1 MGQSSQPHE
10 LGGGLKSR
18 HVTMLSIAGVIGAS
32 LFVGSSVAIAEA
44 GPAVLLAYLFA
55 GLLVVMIMRMLAEMA
70 VATPDTGSFSTYAD
84 KAIGRWAGYT
94 IGWLYW
100 WFWVLVIPLEA
111 NIAAM
116 ILHSWVP
123 GIPIWLFSLVITLA
137 LTGSNL
143 LSVKNYGEFEF
154 WLALCKVIAILA
166 FIFLGAVAISGFYP
180 YAEVSGISR
189 LWDSGGFMPN
199 GFGAVLSAM
208 LITMFSFM
216 GAEIVTIAAA
226 ESDTPEKHIVRATN
240 SVIWRIS
247 IFYLCSIFVVVAL
260 IPWNM
265 PGLKA
270 VGSYRSVLELLNIPH
285 AKLIMDCVILLSVT
299 SCLNSALYTAS
310 RMLYSLSR
318 RGDAPAVMGKINRSK
333 TPYVAVLLSTGA
345 AFLTVVV
352 NYYAPAKVFKFL
364 IDSSGAI
371 ALLVYLVIAVSQLR
385 MRKILRA
392 EGSEIRLRMWLY
404 PWLTWLVIGFITF
417 VLVVMLF
424 RPAQQLEVI
433 STGLLAIGIICTVP
447 IMARWKKL
455 VLWQKTPVHN
465 TRWSHTMTITS
476 LDGYR
481 WLKNDIIRGNFQP
494 DEKLRMSLLT
504 SRYALGVG
512 PLREALSQL
521 VAERLVTVVNQ
532 KGYRVASMSEQE
544 LLDIFDARANMEAM
558 LVSLAIARGGD
569 EWEADVLAKA
579 HLLSKLEACDAS
591 EKMLDEWDLRHQAF
605 HTAIVAGCGSHY
617 LLQMRERL
625 FDLAARYRFIWLRRT
640 VLSVEMLEDKH
651 DQHQTLTAAVLAR
664 DTARA
669 SELMRQHLLTP
680 IPIIQQAMA
689 GN

>member
-364 IDSSGAI
+364 IDSSGADFTAQTTFLQARQTAQIDRCLRMPVSLQHPVLLCQKRKHMSRTPEILRFCILCHTAHGGHGTLSSGNACGCFHIIHGHRKRGFMIVRIIFHHLRKMQLFYIFSGHWHTDQPFSMHCHKIDVFRCGKFRGTYKI
-371 ALLVYLVIAVSQLR
+371 ALIFA
-385 MRKILRA
+385 I
-392 EGSEIRLRMWLY
+392 
-404 PWLTWLVIGFITF
+404 LVIG
-417 VLVVMLF
+417 
-424 RPAQQLEVI
+424 
-433 STGLLAIGIICTVP
+433 
-447 IMARWKKL
+447 
-455 VLWQKTPVHN
+455 
-465 TRWSHTMTITS
+465 
-476 LDGYR
+476 D
-481 WLKNDIIRGNFQP
+481 KNQF
-494 DEKLRMSLLT
+494 S
-504 SRYALGVG
+504 
-512 PLREALSQL
+512 
-521 VAERLVTVVNQ
+521 
-532 KGYRVASMSEQE
+532 
-544 LLDIFDARANMEAM
+544 
-558 LVSLAIARGGD
+558 VS
-569 EWEADVLAKA
+569 
-579 HLLSKLEACDAS
+579 
-591 EKMLDEWDLRHQAF
+591 
-605 HTAIVAGCGSHY
+605 
-617 LLQMRERL
+617 
-625 FDLAARYRFIWLRRT
+625 
-640 VLSVEMLEDKH
+640 
-651 DQHQTLTAAVLAR
+651 
-664 DTARA
+664 
-669 SELMRQHLLTP
+669 
-680 IPIIQQAMA
+680 
-689 GN
+689 

>member
-1 MGQSSQPHE
+1 MG
-10 LGGGLKSR
+10 SR
-18 HVTMLSIAGVIGAS
+18 HSH
-32 LFVGSSVAIAEA
+32 
-44 GPAVLLAYLFA
+44 
-55 GLLVVMIMRMLAEMA
+55 
-70 VATPDTGSFSTYAD
+70 
-84 KAIGRWAGYT
+84 
-94 IGWLYW
+94 
-100 WFWVLVIPLEA
+100 LVI
-111 NIAAM
+111 
-116 ILHSWVP
+116 
-123 GIPIWLFSLVITLA
+123 FLVITLA

-465 TRWSHTMTITS
+465 TR
-476 LDGYR
+476 
-481 WLKNDIIRGNFQP
+481 
-494 DEKLRMSLLT
+494 
-504 SRYALGVG
+504 
-512 PLREALSQL
+512 
-521 VAERLVTVVNQ
+521 
-532 KGYRVASMSEQE
+532 
-544 LLDIFDARANMEAM
+544 
-558 LVSLAIARGGD
+558 
-569 EWEADVLAKA
+569 
-579 HLLSKLEACDAS
+579 
-591 EKMLDEWDLRHQAF
+591 
-605 HTAIVAGCGSHY
+605 
-617 LLQMRERL
+617 
-625 FDLAARYRFIWLRRT
+625 
-640 VLSVEMLEDKH
+640 
-651 DQHQTLTAAVLAR
+651 
-664 DTARA
+664 
-669 SELMRQHLLTP
+669 
-680 IPIIQQAMA
+680 
-689 GN
+689 

>member
-247 IFYLCSIFVVVAL
+247 IFYLCPIFVVVAL

-270 VGSYRSVLELLNIPH
+270 VGSYR
-285 AKLIMDCVILLSVT
+285 
-299 SCLNSALYTAS
+299 SALYTAS

-465 TRWSHTMTITS
+465 TR
-476 LDGYR
+476 
-481 WLKNDIIRGNFQP
+481 
-494 DEKLRMSLLT
+494 
-504 SRYALGVG
+504 
-512 PLREALSQL
+512 
-521 VAERLVTVVNQ
+521 
-532 KGYRVASMSEQE
+532 
-544 LLDIFDARANMEAM
+544 
-558 LVSLAIARGGD
+558 
-569 EWEADVLAKA
+569 
-579 HLLSKLEACDAS
+579 
-591 EKMLDEWDLRHQAF
+591 
-605 HTAIVAGCGSHY
+605 
-617 LLQMRERL
+617 
-625 FDLAARYRFIWLRRT
+625 
-640 VLSVEMLEDKH
+640 
-651 DQHQTLTAAVLAR
+651 
-664 DTARA
+664 
-669 SELMRQHLLTP
+669 
-680 IPIIQQAMA
+680 
-689 GN
+689 

>member
-1 MGQSSQPHE
+1 MGQLSQSHD

-32 LFVGSSVAIAEA
+32 LFVGSSVAIAQA

-111 NIAAM
+111 NI
-116 ILHSWVP
+116 P

-166 FIFLGAVAISGFYP
+166 FIALGAAAISGFYP

-189 LWDSGGFMPN
+189 LWDHGGFMPN

-226 ESDTPEKHIVRATN
+226 ESDTPDKHIVRATN

-247 IFYLCSIFVVVAL
+247 IFYLCSIFVVVSL

-265 PGLKA
+265 PGLKE
-270 VGSYRSVLELLNIPH
+270 VGSYQSVLELLHIPH

-318 RGDAPAVMGKINRSK
+318 RGDAPAMMGKINRSK
-333 TPYVAVLLSTGA
+333 TPWVAVLLSTGA

-385 MRKILRA
+385 MRKILLA
-392 EGSEIRLRMWLY
+392 EGGEIKLKMWLY
-404 PWLTWLVIGFITF
+404 PWLTWLVIGFIIF
-417 VLVVMLF
+417 VLVV
-424 RPAQQLEVI
+424 
-433 STGLLAIGIICTVP
+433 P
-447 IMARWKKL
+447 IMSRWKKL
-455 VLWQKTPVHN
+455 VLWQKTPLKN
-465 TRWSHTMTITS
+465 TR
-476 LDGYR
+476 
-481 WLKNDIIRGNFQP
+481 
-494 DEKLRMSLLT
+494 
-504 SRYALGVG
+504 
-512 PLREALSQL
+512 
-521 VAERLVTVVNQ
+521 
-532 KGYRVASMSEQE
+532 
-544 LLDIFDARANMEAM
+544 
-558 LVSLAIARGGD
+558 
-569 EWEADVLAKA
+569 
-579 HLLSKLEACDAS
+579 
-591 EKMLDEWDLRHQAF
+591 
-605 HTAIVAGCGSHY
+605 
-617 LLQMRERL
+617 
-625 FDLAARYRFIWLRRT
+625 
-640 VLSVEMLEDKH
+640 
-651 DQHQTLTAAVLAR
+651 
-664 DTARA
+664 
-669 SELMRQHLLTP
+669 
-680 IPIIQQAMA
+680 
-689 GN
+689 

>member
-1 MGQSSQPHE
+1 MGQLSQSQD
-10 LGGGLKSR
+10 LGAGLKSR

-111 NIAAM
+111 NIAAI

-123 GIPIWLFSLVITLA
+123 GVPVWLFSLVITLA

-166 FIFLGAVAISGFYP
+166 FIVLGAVAITGFYP
-180 YAEVSGISR
+180 YAE
-189 LWDSGGFMPN
+189 
-199 GFGAVLSAM
+199 
-208 LITMFSFM
+208 
-216 GAEIVTIAAA
+216 
-226 ESDTPEKHIVRATN
+226 
-240 SVIWRIS
+240 VIWRIS
-247 IFYLCSIFVVVAL
+247 IFYLCSIFIVVAL

-265 PGLKA
+265 PGLKSI
-270 VGSYRSVLELLNIPH
+270 GSYRSVLELLHIPY
-285 AKLIMDCVILLSVT
+285 AKLIMDGVILLSVT

-318 RGDAPAVMGKINRSK
+318 RGDAPAIMGRTNRSK

-385 MRKILRA
+385 MRKILQA
-392 EGSEIRLRMWLY
+392 QGGEIRLRMWLY
-404 PWLTWLVIGFITF
+404 PYLTWLVIAFITF

-433 STGLLAIGIICTVP
+433 STGLLALGIICTVP
-447 IMARWKKL
+447 IMSRWKKL
-455 VLWQKTPVHN
+455 VLWQKLPLQN
-465 TRWSHTMTITS
+465 TR
-476 LDGYR
+476 
-481 WLKNDIIRGNFQP
+481 
-494 DEKLRMSLLT
+494 
-504 SRYALGVG
+504 
-512 PLREALSQL
+512 
-521 VAERLVTVVNQ
+521 
-532 KGYRVASMSEQE
+532 
-544 LLDIFDARANMEAM
+544 
-558 LVSLAIARGGD
+558 
-569 EWEADVLAKA
+569 
-579 HLLSKLEACDAS
+579 
-591 EKMLDEWDLRHQAF
+591 
-605 HTAIVAGCGSHY
+605 
-617 LLQMRERL
+617 
-625 FDLAARYRFIWLRRT
+625 
-640 VLSVEMLEDKH
+640 
-651 DQHQTLTAAVLAR
+651 
-664 DTARA
+664 
-669 SELMRQHLLTP
+669 
-680 IPIIQQAMA
+680 
-689 GN
+689 

>member
-1 MGQSSQPHE
+1 
-10 LGGGLKSR
+10 
-18 HVTMLSIAGVIGAS
+18 
-32 LFVGSSVAIAEA
+32 
-44 GPAVLLAYLFA
+44 
-55 GLLVVMIMRMLAEMA
+55 
-70 VATPDTGSFSTYAD
+70 
-84 KAIGRWAGYT
+84 
-94 IGWLYW
+94 
-100 WFWVLVIPLEA
+100 
-111 NIAAM
+111 
-116 ILHSWVP
+116 
-123 GIPIWLFSLVITLA
+123 
-137 LTGSNL
+137 
-143 LSVKNYGEFEF
+143 
-154 WLALCKVIAILA
+154 
-166 FIFLGAVAISGFYP
+166 
-180 YAEVSGISR
+180 
-189 LWDSGGFMPN
+189 
-199 GFGAVLSAM
+199 M

-455 VLWQKTPVHN
+455 V
-465 TRWSHTMTITS
+465 TS

>member
-318 RGDAPAVMGKINRSK
+318 RGDAPA
-333 TPYVAVLLSTGA
+333 
-345 AFLTVVV
+345 
-352 NYYAPAKVFKFL
+352 KVFKFL

-465 TRWSHTMTITS
+465 TR
-476 LDGYR
+476 
-481 WLKNDIIRGNFQP
+481 
-494 DEKLRMSLLT
+494 
-504 SRYALGVG
+504 
-512 PLREALSQL
+512 
-521 VAERLVTVVNQ
+521 
-532 KGYRVASMSEQE
+532 
-544 LLDIFDARANMEAM
+544 
-558 LVSLAIARGGD
+558 
-569 EWEADVLAKA
+569 
-579 HLLSKLEACDAS
+579 
-591 EKMLDEWDLRHQAF
+591 
-605 HTAIVAGCGSHY
+605 
-617 LLQMRERL
+617 
-625 FDLAARYRFIWLRRT
+625 
-640 VLSVEMLEDKH
+640 
-651 DQHQTLTAAVLAR
+651 
-664 DTARA
+664 
-669 SELMRQHLLTP
+669 
-680 IPIIQQAMA
+680 
-689 GN
+689 

>member
-137 LTGSNL
+137 LTGSN
-143 LSVKNYGEFEF
+143 
-154 WLALCKVIAILA
+154 

-392 EGSEIRLRMWLY
+392 EGSEIRLRIWLY

-465 TRWSHTMTITS
+465 TR
-476 LDGYR
+476 
-481 WLKNDIIRGNFQP
+481 
-494 DEKLRMSLLT
+494 
-504 SRYALGVG
+504 
-512 PLREALSQL
+512 
-521 VAERLVTVVNQ
+521 
-532 KGYRVASMSEQE
+532 
-544 LLDIFDARANMEAM
+544 
-558 LVSLAIARGGD
+558 
-569 EWEADVLAKA
+569 
-579 HLLSKLEACDAS
+579 
-591 EKMLDEWDLRHQAF
+591 
-605 HTAIVAGCGSHY
+605 
-617 LLQMRERL
+617 
-625 FDLAARYRFIWLRRT
+625 
-640 VLSVEMLEDKH
+640 
-651 DQHQTLTAAVLAR
+651 
-664 DTARA
+664 
-669 SELMRQHLLTP
+669 
-680 IPIIQQAMA
+680 
-689 GN
+689 